1 MGMREHSS
9 RELIAGY
16 SHSRLGE
23 TVALSYHGGMRW
35 EEERVL
41 ITGAAR
47 RLGRSAAEAFAERG
61 AEVIIHYHRSAD
73 AAEETVQSC
82 RARGVRATA
91 IGADLASPGEAG
103 ELFARLEKEELLPTI
118 LVNSASVYSENGFE
132 NVRREELEG
141 DAALTA
147 YAPLELCRCFSRKAN
162 SGSIINVLDARMVD
176 YDRSHL
182 SYHLAKETL
191 FHLTRIL
198 AVELAPGFR
207 VNGIAPGIIL
217 PPEGSSSE
225 SVEKFRRAN
234 PLQLVGSP
242 EDFTEAMLFLAGSR
256 FNTGDVLF
264 VDGGRHL
271 KGRMYGV

>member
-1 MGMREHSS
+1 MLSAHTKLRFP
-9 RELIAGY
+9 
-16 SHSRLGE
+16 RLGE
-23 TVALSYHGGMRW
+23 VSALAYHGGMSW
-35 EEERVL
+35 EQERVL

-61 AEVIIHYHRSAD
+61 AELIIHYHRSAD
-73 AAEETVQSC
+73 AAAETVRSC
-82 RARGVRATA
+82 RELGVRAA
-91 IGADLASPGEAG
+91 AYGADLSSPGEAEG
-103 ELFARLEKEELLPTI
+103 LIGRLEEDELLPTI
-118 LVNSASVYSENGFE
+118 IVNSASLYTKNSLE

-147 YAPLELCRCFSRKAN
+147 YAPLELCRSFSRKAE

-198 AVELAPGFR
+198 AVELAPAFR

-217 PPEGSSSE
+217 PPEHTSKE

-242 EDFTEAMLFLAGSR
+242 DDFTDALLFLAGSR
-256 FNTGDVLF
+256 FITGDVLF